1 MRVRKS
7 MMQGNDEDNL
17 QLSSVTIK
25 EHVLVTS
32 RDGGRLK
39 CIACDHIQ
47 SKVISVIK
55 QFIPSCYGPFLFLW
69 KIFEIYKVKLYSY
82 YQAINLTR
90 FSLWHCKIICSGCL
104 LYLRYW
110 YQHNFSYSFVRSVK
124 MGRAGKHF
132 PVTSVQNVNFW
143 SKVVEVL
150 N

>member
-1 MRVRKS
+1 MKDEASTGDIEEENLNTTNGSSNQLKNNEEMRVRKS

-55 QFIPSCYGPFLFLW
+55 QFIPSCYGPFLFL
-69 KIFEIYKVKLYSY
+69 
-82 YQAINLTR
+82 
-90 FSLWHCKIICSGCL
+90 
-104 LYLRYW
+104 
-110 YQHNFSYSFVRSVK
+110 
-124 MGRAGKHF
+124 
-132 PVTSVQNVNFW
+132 
-143 SKVVEVL
+143 
-150 N
+150 